1 MIRPIALCLV
11 LVLMNSACGK
21 DDKSPTEPTPV
32 PVDPTMTET
41 FSGTL
46 AVGGARFFSF
56 SVAVYGTVNLTL
68 TSLGG
73 RTDPSDVTVGLGLG
87 VPRGTGCAT
96 ASNATTTAGSS
107 PQVSS
112 TAAAGVYCARVY
124 DTGTLTAPTA
134 FVVTIAHP

>member
-11 LVLMNSACGK
+11 LALTTSACGK

-46 AVGGARFFSF
+46 AAGGARFFSF
-56 SVAVYGTVNLTL
+56 SVAVYGRVDLTL

-73 RTDPSDVTVGLGLG
+73 QTEPSDVTIGLGLG
-87 VPRGTGCAT
+87 VPRGTDCST
-96 ASNATTTAGSS
+96 ARNATTTAGAS

-112 TAAAGVYCARVY
+112 TVAAGVYCARVY
-124 DTGTLTAPTA
+124 DTGTLTQPTA